1 MLNQM
6 RLPIGLA
13 LIVCL
18 SALTSPLD
26 AATVRHD
33 RNQSDYLS
41 VGDFFTSV
49 GRVDGFGTD
58 PKTGQSF
65 NYIASGTLIAPDW
78 VLTAAHV
85 VDIAQTLSFTV
96 NGTLYTADSWAANPN
111 WTGDLTAGYDIG
123 LFHLSAAPAG
133 ITPAQIYTGTTEL
146 NRIGTFVGYGKTGTG
161 LTGATTFDGR
171 KRGAQNMLDAYYNS
185 TQRIF
190 LSDFDNPS
198 PYAFFD
204 NLVGSRTPL
213 YIEGLIAPGDSG
225 GPVFITDGT
234 ARYIAGVNSF
244 VGANFFDGK
253 ADSDY
258 GDISGATRVSSFAS
272 WINDTISAPPE
283 GVSASAF
290 PISSGNAT
298 LLPALDIVPEP
309 GSFALLASA
318 SILLSARRRLCRW

>member
-1 MLNQM
+1 MFKQLL
-6 RLPIGLA
+6 RTTLA
-13 LIVCL
+13 LGLCIF
-18 SALTSPLD
+18 ALASPVG
-26 AATVRHD
+26 ATTIRHD

-123 LFHLSAAPAG
+123 LFHLSAAPPN

-190 LSDFDNPS
+190 LSDFDNPN

-234 ARYIAGVNSF
+234 TRYIAGVNSF

-253 ADSDY
+253 PDSDY

-272 WINDTISAPPE
+272 WINDTISTPPAGPSSSE
-283 GVSASAF
+283 F

-298 LLPALDIVPEP
+298 LFAALATVPEP
-309 GSFALLASA
+309 TSLLLLASV
-318 SILLSARRRLCRW
+318 SIVLTARRRIRP

>member
-1 MLNQM
+1 MLHQM
-6 RLPIGLA
+6 RLHLSIA
-13 LIVCL
+13 LIVSL
-18 SALTSPLD
+18 FTLTSPIH
-26 AATVRHD
+26 ASTIRHD

-58 PKTGQSF
+58 PKTGSSF

-96 NGTLYTADSWAANPN
+96 NGTLYTADAWHANPN
-111 WTGDLTAGYDIG
+111 WTGDLTAGYDLG
-123 LFHLSAAPAG
+123 LFHLSSAPDG
-133 ITPAQIYTGTTEL
+133 ITPAKIYTGAAEL
-146 NRIGTFVGYGKTGTG
+146 NKIGTFVGYGKTGTG

-185 TQRIF
+185 TNRIL
-190 LSDFDNPS
+190 LSDFDNPN

-225 GPVFITDGT
+225 GPVFITDGAT
-234 ARYIAGVNSF
+234 RYIAGVNSF
-244 VGANFFDGK
+244 VGGNFFDGK

-258 GDISGATRVSSFAS
+258 GDISGATRVSIFAN
-272 WINDTISAPPE
+272 WINDTISTPPLPPT
-283 GVSASAF
+283 SSAF
-290 PISSGNAT
+290 PLSSGAAT
-298 LLPALDIVPEP
+298 LTPALATVPEP
-309 GSFALLASA
+309 ASLSTFLLA
-318 SILLSARRRLCRW
+318 IPLFFRRRHRID

>member
-1 MLNQM
+1 MSNVIRYLC
-6 RLPIGLA
+6 GLA

-18 SALTSPLD
+18 FIVACPLP
-26 AATVRHD
+26 ASTVRHD

-41 VGDFFTSV
+41 AGDFFTSV

-111 WTGDLTAGYDIG
+111 WTGDLVAGYDIG
-123 LFHLSAAPAG
+123 LFHLTAAPPDIA
-133 ITPAQIYTGTTEL
+133 PAKIFTGTTEL

-161 LTGATTFDGR
+161 LTGASTFDGR
-171 KRGAQNMLDAYYNS
+171 KRASQNMLDTYYNS
-185 TQRIF
+185 TNRIF
-190 LSDFDNPS
+190 LTDFDNPS
-198 PYAFFD
+198 PYAYFD

-234 ARYIAGVNSF
+234 TRYIAGVNSF

-258 GDISGATRVSSFAS
+258 GDFAGATRVSAFQA
-272 WINDTISAPPE
+272 WINGMISTPPAGISISE
-283 GVSASAF
+283 S
-290 PISSGNAT
+290 PISSGSAT
-298 LLPALDIVPEP
+298 LSPALAIVPEP
-309 GSFALLASA
+309 VLVPIVFITALFL
-318 SILLSARRRLCRW
+318 RRRGRVAL

>member
-1 MLNQM
+1 MSNSFYT
-6 RLPIGLA
+6 GVKTALA
-13 LIVCL
+13 VVFLSLASPL
-18 SALTSPLD
+18 SAS
-26 AATVRHD
+26 TVRHD
-33 RNQSDYLS
+33 RSQSDYLS

-123 LFHLSAAPAG
+123 LFHLSAAPPD
-133 ITPAQIYTGTTEL
+133 ITPAKIYTGTTEL

-185 TQRIF
+185 AQRIL
-190 LSDFDNPS
+190 LSDFDNPN

-234 ARYIAGVNSF
+234 TRYIAGVNSF

-258 GDISGATRVSSFAS
+258 GDISGATRVSAFAT
-272 WINDTISAPPE
+272 WINDTVSAPPA
-283 GVSASAF
+283 GVSSSAF

-298 LLPALDIVPEP
+298 LFPALATVPEP
-309 GSFALLASA
+309 TWLLLLPFSA
-318 SILLSARRRLCRW
+318 SLLPRRRVRFR

>member
-1 MLNQM
+1 MYKTIRFYLV
-6 RLPIGLA
+6 
-13 LIVCL
+13 LIVSL
-18 SALTSPLD
+18 GALASTLVAS
-26 AATVRHD
+26 TVRHD

-41 VGDFFTSV
+41 AGDFFTSV

-111 WTGDLTAGYDIG
+111 WTGDLTAGYDLG
-123 LFHLSAAPAG
+123 LFHLTAAPPD
-133 ITPAQIYTGTTEL
+133 ITPAKIYTGATEL

-161 LTGATTFDGR
+161 VTGATTFDGR
-171 KRGAQNMLDAYYNS
+171 KRASQNMLDAYYNS
-185 TQRIF
+185 TNRIF
-190 LSDFDNPS
+190 LSDFDNPNS
-198 PYAFFD
+198 YAFFD

-234 ARYIAGVNSF
+234 TRYIAGVNSF

-258 GDISGATRVSSFAS
+258 GDISGATRVSVFAN
-272 WINDTISAPPE
+272 WINDTITAPPA
-283 GVSASAF
+283 GISGAAF
-290 PISSGNAT
+290 PITSGNAT
-298 LLPALDIVPEP
+298 LFPALGTVPEP
-309 GSFALLASA
+309 NLALMVIMVAP
-318 SILLSARRRLCRW
+318 ILTRRRSSAQ

>member
-1 MLNQM
+1 MSTQI
-6 RLPIGLA
+6 R
-13 LIVCL
+13 VSFS
-18 SALTSPLD
+18 SALLVGLCALASPLI
-26 AATVRHD
+26 ASTVRHD

-41 VGDFFTSV
+41 AGDFFTSV

-96 NGTLYTADSWAANPN
+96 NSTLYTADSWAANPS
-111 WTGDLTAGYDIG
+111 WTGDLTAGYDLG
-123 LFHLSAAPAG
+123 LFHLTAAPPD
-133 ITPAQIYTGTTEL
+133 ITPAKIYTGTTEL

-171 KRGAQNMLDAYYNS
+171 KRASQNMLDAYYNS
-185 TQRIF
+185 TNRIF
-190 LSDFDNPS
+190 LSDFDNPN

-225 GPVFITDGT
+225 GPVFITDGAT
-234 ARYIAGVNSF
+234 RYIAGVNSF

-258 GDISGATRVSSFAS
+258 GDISGATRVSVFAN
-272 WINDTISAPPE
+272 WINDTISAPPA
-283 GVSASAF
+283 GVFGSGFA
-290 PISSGNAT
+290 ISSGNAT
-298 LLPALDIVPEP
+298 IFPALASVPEP
-309 GSFALLASA
+309 GLTVMVSL
-318 SILLSARRRLCRW
+318 ILPFLARRRSAAR